1 MQGVADVPVYGRISV
16 LHLFRPKDYKK
27 DLLFVFTERYKFCV
41 LEYSDSG
48 ALITLANGDLS
59 DQIGR
64 PSESGHIGII
74 DPACTMIGLHL
85 YDGHFKII
93 PMDSAG
99 KFDQAFNIRLNELKV
114 IDIKF
119 LYCSPV
125 PTIAVLFEDTK
136 EQRHVKTYCVN
147 INSQDLGQGPWMMSN
162 LDRGSTLLIPTPS
175 NDGCIV
181 VGERNIHYR
190 SSTGVTS
197 ITIAPTLMKTW
208 AQVGSD
214 GSRFLLSDYL
224 GNIFLLVLESGQ
236 TPSIK
241 IEKLGT
247 TSIASSL
254 CYLDSGIVFVGSS
267 LGDSNLIKLHANKV
281 SNTDSFVELID
292 TMSNIGPVVDFT
304 VIDLDRQG
312 QGQIVTCSG
321 GGRNGSLR
329 VVRNGIGFNE
339 QANIELNGVKGVWS
353 ISRDLNDSFL
363 VLSFIDETRVLGM
376 NMEEELDEV
385 ELEALDIDSP
395 TILCADIEGAMFTQV
410 TQTDVRV
417 ISQDGSS
424 VVASWKVSDHESIL
438 TAAASNNL
446 IVAAL
451 SSKRVTVLQAEG
463 NQLVTKAVLQSE
475 DEISCVSCSKD
486 LIAVGLWDMS
496 VVIYSTTDFKMI
508 AKTPLGEEVMARSVL
523 FTNFQGHN
531 FLLCGLGDGSLISY
545 KIDKATL
552 YDRKKLVIGTKPITL
567 RSFR

>member
-1 MQGVADVPVYGRISV
+1 
-16 LHLFRPKDYKK
+16 
-27 DLLFVFTERYKFCV
+27 
-41 LEYSDSG
+41 
-48 ALITLANGDLS
+48 
-59 DQIGR
+59 
-64 PSESGHIGII
+64 
-74 DPACTMIGLHL
+74 
-85 YDGHFKII
+85 
-93 PMDSAG
+93 
-99 KFDQAFNIRLNELKV
+99 
-114 IDIKF
+114 
-119 LYCSPV
+119 
-125 PTIAVLFEDTK
+125 
-136 EQRHVKTYCVN
+136 VKTYCVN

-224 GNIFLLVLESGQ
+224 GNIFLLVLEIGQ
-236 TPSIK
+236 TPSMK
-241 IEKLGT
+241 IENLGK

-363 VLSFIDETRVLGM
+363 VLSFINETRVLGM

-385 ELEALDIDSP
+385 ELEALDIDAP
-395 TILCADIEGAMFTQV
+395 TILCADLEGDVFTQV

-417 ISQDGSS
+417 ISRDGSS
-424 VVASWKVSDHESIL
+424 VVASWKVSEHESIL

-508 AKTPLGEEVMARSVL
+508 DKTPLGEEVMARSVL
-523 FTNFQGHN
+523 FTNFQGYN